1 MKCQNCGGYIKRRD
15 TYCPHCGDKLHIPI
29 SGSQQKTRDQENS
42 SDDKTEEF
50 NDSSPVNA
58 GKSGYKPLQERY
70 LRGEYQN
77 NEDEFYNQ
85 YIEDQYIDERHHYNE
100 PKKNKNQDA
109 HYNRTKK
116 RNYHDEGS
124 YQGSRKRNFQDD
136 NKYYQKPQK
145 KYRGYDLS
153 AYYPDE
159 EEKSS
164 GSGMLPVI
172 LILLIAL
179 LIGFIIGI
187 MMFTNSTLPSFG

>member
-1 MKCQNCGGYIKRRD
+1 MKCQNCGGYIKRKD
-15 TYCPHCGDKLHIPI
+15 TYCPYCGDKLHIPT
-29 SGSQQKTRDQENS
+29 SGSQQKTRNHEHS
-42 SDDKTEEF
+42 YDDKTEEF
-50 NDSSPVNA
+50 KDVSTGNA
-58 GKSGYKPLQERY
+58 GKSDYKPLQERY

-77 NEDEFYNQ
+77 SEDEFYNQ
-85 YIEDQYIDERHHYNE
+85 YIEDQYIDERRYHNARE
-100 PKKNKNQDA
+100 NRNQYA
-109 HYNRTKK
+109 HYQRSKK
-116 RNYHDEGS
+116 RNYQGDKG
-124 YQGSRKRNFQDD
+124 YQGSRERNFQDD
-136 NKYYQKPQK
+136 NQYSQKPRK